1 VRARPRE
8 RAGVTL
14 RRAMAEREERSGT
27 STAAAAAEQVRAIVE
42 AAERS
47 AAALEAAARED
58 AARIRADAEAAASTT
73 REAASRLTERA
84 DELERRLDDLTA
96 GVRAAVDALKE
107 DLAALRGVAEPV
119 LVEPVAADPAAA
131 EAGAREEPVAAEAAA
146 EVDPTIAET
155 EKVAAREP
163 DVADEPASAAEGE
176 PSRTA
181 PEGARVLALK
191 MALDGTPR
199 DETARYLR
207 ENFELEDPEALLD
220 EVYARAGG

>member
-1 VRARPRE
+1 
-8 RAGVTL
+8 
-14 RRAMAEREERSGT
+14 MAEREERSGT

-119 LVEPVAADPAAA
+119 LVEPVAAEPAAA
-131 EAGAREEPVAAEAAA
+131 EAGATEEPVAAEAAA

-163 DVADEPASAAEGE
+163 DVADEPASTAEGE